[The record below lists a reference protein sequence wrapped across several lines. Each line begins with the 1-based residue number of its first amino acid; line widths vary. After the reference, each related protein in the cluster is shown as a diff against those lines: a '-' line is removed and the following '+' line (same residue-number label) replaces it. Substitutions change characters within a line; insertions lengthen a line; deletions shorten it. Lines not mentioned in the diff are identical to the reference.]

1 MAHLEYSHYFHA
13 FNGQYKWSL
22 LSSGVKLAE
31 SGVTKHLTTPDTA
44 GDKRVAVLC
53 ALKIRI

>member
-1 MAHLEYSHYFHA
+1 MDSAQFRSEA
-13 FNGQYKWSL
+13 G
-22 LSSGVKLAE
+22 
-31 SGVTKHLTTPDTA
+31 SGVTKHLTTPDNA

>member
-1 MAHLEYSHYFHA
+1 MARLDYFHA
-13 FNGQYKWSL
+13 FNGQYQWTL
-22 LSSGVKLAE
+22 LSSGVRLAE

>member
-1 MAHLEYSHYFHA
+1 MAHLDYYHA
-13 FNGQYKWSL
+13 FNGQYQGTL
-22 LSSGVKLAE
+22 LSSGVRLAE
-31 SGVTKHLTTPDTA
+31 SGVTRHLTTPDTA